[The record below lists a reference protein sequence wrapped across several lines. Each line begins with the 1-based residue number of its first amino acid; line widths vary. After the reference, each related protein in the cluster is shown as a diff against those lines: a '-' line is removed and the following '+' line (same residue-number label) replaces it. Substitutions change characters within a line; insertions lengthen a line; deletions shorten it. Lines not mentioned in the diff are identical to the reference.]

1 MLDSRAMKS
10 QAMLLAASVFLSFAA
25 GPIPAQTLARPEV
38 PPKIAASVN
47 EQVVLI
53 AHASGSQIYV
63 CQAGSD
69 EKLSWTLQAPDA
81 DLADAN
87 GKNIGHHGAGPSWK
101 LTDGSEVT
109 AKAAARENAADP
121 ADVPWL
127 LLNVTG
133 HTGSGALAK
142 VTTIQRIHTKGGQPP
157 ASGCDAAHRGAETKS
172 PYTAEYYFY
181 SPAH

>member
-1 MLDSRAMKS
+1 MKIDSIFI
-10 QAMLLAASVFLSFAA
+10 LAASLLLFAA
-25 GPIPAQTLARPEV
+25 GPIPAQNLARPDV
-38 PPKIAASVN
+38 PAKLAAPVN
-47 EQVVLI
+47 EEVVLI
-53 AHASGSQIYV
+53 VHASGSQIYV

-69 EKLSWTLQAPDA
+69 EKLSWTLKAPDA
-81 DLADAN
+81 ELADAK
-87 GKNIGHHGAGPSWK
+87 GKNIGHHSAGPSWK

-109 AKAAARENAADP
+109 AKATARENAPDT

-127 LLNVTG
+127 LLTVTG

-157 ASGCDAAHRGAETKS
+157 ASGCDDGHHGAESKS

-181 SPAH
+181 APGH

>member
-1 MLDSRAMKS
+1 
-10 QAMLLAASVFLSFAA
+10 MLLFPALVLLFAA
-25 GPIPAQTLARPEV
+25 GPVPAQSLARPDV

-47 EQVVLI
+47 EEVVLI

-63 CQAGSD
+63 CQTGSD
-69 EKLSWTLQAPDA
+69 EKPSWTLKAPDA
-81 DLADAN
+81 ELGDAK

-101 LTDGSEVT
+101 LIDGSEVT
-109 AKAAARENAADP
+109 AKAAARENAPDP

-157 ASGCDAAHRGAETKS
+157 ASGCDESHLGSETKS
-172 PYTAEYYFY
+172 RYTAEYYFY

>member
-1 MLDSRAMKS
+1 MSAALF
-10 QAMLLAASVFLSFAA
+10 LLFAA
-25 GPIPAQTLARPEV
+25 GPMPAQNLARPDV
-38 PPKIAASVN
+38 PAKLAAPVN
-47 EQVVLI
+47 EEVVLI
-53 AHASGSQIYV
+53 ARASGSQIYV

-69 EKLSWTLQAPDA
+69 EKLSWTLKAPDA
-81 DLADAN
+81 ELADAK
-87 GKNIGHHGAGPSWK
+87 GKNIGHHSAGPSWK
-101 LTDGSEVT
+101 LADGSEVT
-109 AKAAARENAADP
+109 AKATARENAPDT

-157 ASGCDAAHRGAETKS
+157 ASGCDEGHRGAESKS

-181 SPAH
+181 APAH